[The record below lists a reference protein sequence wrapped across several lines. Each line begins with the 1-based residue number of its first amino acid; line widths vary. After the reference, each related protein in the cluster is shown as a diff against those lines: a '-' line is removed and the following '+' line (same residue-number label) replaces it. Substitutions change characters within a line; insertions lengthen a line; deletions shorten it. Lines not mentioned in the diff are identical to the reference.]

1 MKNDNELLAAMPV
14 RKAFFRLAL
23 PAVAAQLINILYNL
37 VDKMFIG
44 HIPGVGKQALAGV
57 GVTAPVILAISA
69 FAALVSMGGAPKAS
83 IFMGKGDNEQA
94 EKVMGSCAWMLIVLS
109 VVLTAFMLIF
119 GKMILQL
126 FGASDNTI
134 LYATDYMNIYCVGT
148 LFTQL
153 TLGLNAFITAQ
164 GKTLISMCNVA
175 VGAVTN
181 IVLDA
186 ILINGFGMG
195 VKGAALA
202 TVIAQGVSTCF
213 VIHYLIKPTS
223 QLKLRLKNIRFERK
237 LLLPCILLGTSPA
250 LMQLTENMVA
260 ISFNTSLQKY
270 GGDIAVASMSILT
283 SIMQFVML
291 LLPGLV
297 QGAQPL
303 LSYNLG
309 AKNISRVKKTFRLL
323 LICCLSGSFLIW
335 LVCMLIPQN
344 VASIFTDDVPL
355 ITYTGK
361 SMRIYLAMLLI
372 YGIQVACQYSFVA
385 LDQAKK
391 AIFLTIWRKII
402 LLIPLI
408 FILPRILSGSAMEVF
423 LAEPIADTI
432 IDHGVNIEKF
442 TPCREKDN
450 QFAISSQLISRKHI
464 EKSIEAFAKYL
475 NKYDGS
481 AKLYIMGDGD
491 EKENLR
497 KLAKDLGADKNIIFT
512 GKLGHNELI
521 EILKKSI
528 AMLVYTQSDLNM
540 VSIVESLSLATPV
553 ITTSVPYCSSYIE
566 SENLGIVD
574 DNWNE
579 DDLRRIATSDEYIN
593 NCMNYRK
600 YLPTEYKAEQF
611 LKVKGLI

>member
-361 SMRIYLAMLLI
+361 SMRIYLSMLLI

-408 FILPRILSGSAMEVF
+408 FILPRILFGSAMGVF

-432 IDHGVNIEKF
+432 
-442 TPCREKDN
+442 
-450 QFAISSQLISRKHI
+450 AICTT
-464 EKSIEAFAKYL
+464 APMFY
-475 NKYDGS
+475 Y
-481 AKLYIMGDGD
+481 YY
-491 EKENLR
+491 R
-497 KLAKDLGADKNIIFT
+497 KLK
-512 GKLGHNELI
+512 
-521 EILKKSI
+521 
-528 AMLVYTQSDLNM
+528 
-540 VSIVESLSLATPV
+540 
-553 ITTSVPYCSSYIE
+553 
-566 SENLGIVD
+566 
-574 DNWNE
+574 
-579 DDLRRIATSDEYIN
+579 
-593 NCMNYRK
+593 
-600 YLPTEYKAEQF
+600 
-611 LKVKGLI
+611 

>member
-1 MKNDNELLAAMPV
+1 MEEKKENDLLVEMSVPM
-14 RKAFFRLAL
+14 AFFRLAL

-44 HIPGVGKQALAGV
+44 HIPEVGKQALAGV
-57 GVTAPVILAISA
+57 GVTAPVILAVSA

-94 EKVMGSCAWMLIVLS
+94 EKVMGCCTWMLIVLS
-109 VVLTAFMLIF
+109 VILTGIMLLF
-119 GKMILQL
+119 GKSILQL
-126 FGASDNTI
+126 FGASDDTI
-134 LYATDYMNIYCVGT
+134 TYAVDYMNIYSLGT

-186 ILINGFGMG
+186 ILINGLDMG

-202 TVIAQGVSTCF
+202 TVISQGVSTCF
-213 VIHYLIKPTS
+213 VIHYLIKPES
-223 QLKLRLKNIRFERK
+223 KLKLYVKNIRFDKK

-270 GGDIAVASMSILT
+270 GGDMAVASMSILN

-309 AKNISRVKKTFRLL
+309 AKNILRVKKTFRLL
-323 LICCLSGSFLIW
+323 LICCVSGSFLIW
-335 LVCMLIPQN
+335 LVCMTMPST
-344 VASIFTDDVPL
+344 VASVFTSDIAL
-355 ITYTGK
+355 IAYTEK
-361 SMRIYLAMLLI
+361 SMKVYLAMLLI

-408 FILPRILSGSAMEVF
+408 FILPRILSGSAMGVY

-432 IDHGVNIEKF
+432 AVCTTAPMF
-442 TPCREKDN
+442 Y
-450 QFAISSQLISRKHI
+450 F
-464 EKSIEAFAKYL
+464 Y
-475 NKYDGS
+475 Y
-481 AKLYIMGDGD
+481 
-491 EKENLR
+491 R
-497 KLAKDLGADKNIIFT
+497 KLK
-512 GKLGHNELI
+512 
-521 EILKKSI
+521 
-528 AMLVYTQSDLNM
+528 
-540 VSIVESLSLATPV
+540 
-553 ITTSVPYCSSYIE
+553 
-566 SENLGIVD
+566 
-574 DNWNE
+574 
-579 DDLRRIATSDEYIN
+579 
-593 NCMNYRK
+593 
-600 YLPTEYKAEQF
+600 
-611 LKVKGLI
+611 

>member
-1 MKNDNELLAAMPV
+1 MENDNELLAAMPV
-14 RKAFFRLAL
+14 PKAFIKLAL

-44 HIPGVGKQALAGV
+44 HIPEVGKEALAGV

-94 EKVMGSCAWMLIVLS
+94 EKVMGSCTWMLIVLS

-126 FGASDNTI
+126 FGASDDTI
-134 LYATDYMNIYCVGT
+134 SYATDYMNIYCLGT

-195 VKGAALA
+195 VRGAALA

-213 VIHYLIKPTS
+213 VIHYLVTPKS
-223 QLKLRLKNIRFERK
+223 QLKLRLKNIRFERQ
-237 LLLPCILLGTSPA
+237 LLLPCIFLGTSPA

-270 GGDIAVASMSILT
+270 GGDMAVASMSILT

-323 LICCLSGSFLIW
+323 LICCVSGSFLIW
-335 LVCMLIPQN
+335 LVCMLIPGN
-344 VASIFTDDVPL
+344 VASVFTGDMAL
-355 ITYTGK
+355 ITYTEK

-372 YGIQVACQYSFVA
+372 YGVQVACQYSFVA

-408 FILPRILSGSAMEVF
+408 FILPQILSGSAMGSFSGRTNCGYYCGLHDSSNVLELLSEVK
-423 LAEPIADTI
+423 INKRST
-432 IDHGVNIEKF
+432 NKF
-442 TPCREKDN
+442 HSN
-450 QFAISSQLISRKHI
+450 F
-464 EKSIEAFAKYL
+464 
-475 NKYDGS
+475 
-481 AKLYIMGDGD
+481 
-491 EKENLR
+491 
-497 KLAKDLGADKNIIFT
+497 
-512 GKLGHNELI
+512 
-521 EILKKSI
+521 KKSHLQAI
-528 AMLVYTQSDLNM
+528 MEVNKQLEGCFYGK
-540 VSIVESLSLATPV
+540 I
-553 ITTSVPYCSSYIE
+553 
-566 SENLGIVD
+566 
-574 DNWNE
+574 
-579 DDLRRIATSDEYIN
+579 
-593 NCMNYRK
+593 
-600 YLPTEYKAEQF
+600 
-611 LKVKGLI
+611 